1 MNKLS
6 ALIAVTTLTLAGSAI
21 ALADDA
27 AASNTAVVRYSDLDL
42 NNTRGASALY
52 QRIRSAAYHV
62 CRNLEGRS
70 LESQEGYATCV
81 HQAIEKAIVDVDRT
95 SVTAYAVVRS
105 VSR

>member
-42 NNTRGASALY
+42 NNTRGAGALY

-62 CRNLEGRS
+62 CHNLEGRS

-81 HQAIEKAIVDVDRT
+81 HQAIEKAIIDVDRT
-95 SVTAYAVVRS
+95 SVTAYAAVRVVAR
-105 VSR
+105 